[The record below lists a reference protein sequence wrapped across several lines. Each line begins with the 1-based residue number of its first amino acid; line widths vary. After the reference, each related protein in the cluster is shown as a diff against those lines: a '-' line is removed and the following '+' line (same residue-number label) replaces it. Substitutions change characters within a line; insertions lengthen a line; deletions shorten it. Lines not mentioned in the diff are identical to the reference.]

1 MKAHYS
7 VMAKLRVL
15 NKVHLET
22 AGEFVDTLSPFGEH
36 FRSSRPRGWIF
47 RGHGDA
53 VRYKLLPT
61 ALRPEETKN
70 LHALAQTPESAKQHP
85 DVAISQWL
93 AEARLVSGF
102 ASTADRIGLSLPEQS
117 SGAVPRLEKLVGK
130 LDRHLETVL
139 DKPEQFKSPSRWW
152 PEDDFVPLIALAQ
165 HHRLPTCF
173 LDWTYDPYVAA
184 YFAARDAID
193 KATETIGIW
202 ALQATWFSSPEL
214 TRLIDKMMEVRIGFP
229 QPAKADNPNL
239 LAQSGIFLL
248 CSPKSCTPASSVDRT
263 PFEERLQRLQDF
275 VDSNGI
281 TTSEEASTISHH
293 FTMHGSEANELLWYL
308 DKVGVDAARLF
319 PGYDGVAQVL
329 RDALDHRRPQ
339 A

>member
-1 MKAHYS
+1 
-7 VMAKLRVL
+7 MAKLRVL

-22 AGEFVDTLSPFGEH
+22 AGEFVDTLSPFGEN

-61 ALRPEETKN
+61 ALRPEETKK

-85 DVAISQWL
+85 DVAICQWL
-93 AEARLVSGF
+93 AEAQLVSGF
-102 ASTADRIGLSLPEQS
+102 ASIADRVGLSLPEQS
-117 SGAVPRLEKLVGK
+117 SGALPLLEKLVGK
-130 LDRHLETVL
+130 LDRHVETVL
-139 DKPEQFKSPSRWW
+139 ERPEAYTNKSESRRAWW
-152 PEDDFVPLIALAQ
+152 PEDDFMPLIALAQ
-165 HHRLPTCF
+165 HHQLPTCF
-173 LDWTYDPYVAA
+173 LDWTFDPYVAA
-184 YFAARDAID
+184 YFAARDAINN
-193 KATETIGIW
+193 KEAETMGVW

-214 TRLIDKMMEVRIGFP
+214 TKLIDDMLEVRVVFP
-229 QPAKADNPNL
+229 QPAKADNRNL
-239 LAQSGIFLL
+239 LAQSGIFHL

-263 PFEERLQRLQDF
+263 PFEERLKRLQDF
-275 VDSNGI
+275 VDSNSI
-281 TTSEEASTISHH
+281 TALDGESSTISHH
-293 FTMHGSEANELLWYL
+293 ITMPRSEANELLWYL
-308 DKVGVDAARLF
+308 DKVGADAARLF